1 MNELWNKEMINFK
14 IKINYYIYF
23 NEFTCEINKCVCVV
37 ISKPIDSHVDKIVD
51 SNFDLHWVNF
61 ELKINYFKKRK
72 TK

>member
-51 SNFDLHWVNF
+51 SNFDLH
-61 ELKINYFKKRK
+61 
-72 TK
+72 